1 MKIKKLHIQNYK
13 SLVNL
18 EIIEPNPFTV
28 FAGSNGAGKSNIFEA
43 LEFFQFNANN
53 DPYTSHKAFG
63 GIEDILSKNPRHSF
77 EKYAYGKEDRKEDFE
92 RIGFSIEYLE
102 FNSEL
107 NIVVDTRNNL
117 IDFVTTGLLNSKLNL
132 RQIEEKLRANQ
143 FINPYAEVMQKAL
156 DAGNSEIYK
165 MFFFNSSRLFVNNL
179 SYHQRDSNS
188 SDTNLSTSAVNLE
201 KVLGRLLR
209 ESNKKEEILNWL
221 DLLIPGFSNI
231 EVIKEPINGKEVLA
245 FYEKGTKNPFPRNL
259 LSDGTKNILAL
270 LTAVYQC
277 DEKIP
282 QFLCIE
288 EPENG
293 LNPKVQKELVNLF
306 RQKCEDEGH
315 YIWLNTHS
323 QTIVN
328 QLTPKELILVDKVDG
343 ETKIKQLTDFDLH
356 GLTMDE
362 AWLTNSFGG
371 GIPW

>member
-43 LEFFQFNANN
+43 LEYFNFTEKLKTTALPTILGNPKEILSYKATNNTIALEVFDHPLHGLRIDIKIDIENNYKIEQLNHSIVGDVKDYYNTTSTSLLLSENQSRIFVGNAKLLKINNN
-53 DPYTSHKAFG
+53 DSQ
-63 GIEDILSKNPRHSF
+63 
-77 EKYAYGKEDRKEDFE
+77 
-92 RIGFSIEYLE
+92 
-102 FNSEL
+102 
-107 NIVVDTRNNL
+107 
-117 IDFVTTGLLNSKLNL
+117 KLNL
-132 RQIEEKLRANQ
+132 
-143 FINPYAEVMQKAL
+143 
-156 DAGNSEIYK
+156 DCS
-165 MFFFNSSRLFVNNL
+165 
-179 SYHQRDSNS
+179 
-188 SDTNLSTSAVNLE
+188 NLE
-201 KVLGRLLR
+201 LVLKRLLKDI
-209 ESNKKEEILNWL
+209 NIKEEILSWL
-221 DLLIPGFSNI
+221 DLLIPGFDNI
-231 EVIKEPINGKEVLA
+231 EIVSEPLSGTDSLVI
-245 FYEKGTKNPFPRNL
+245 YEKGTNKPFTKNL
-259 LSDGTKNILAL
+259 LSDGTWNILAL
-270 LTAVYQC
+270 LTAVYQS
-277 DEKIP
+277 DEP

-371 GIPW
+371 GLPR

>member
-18 EIIEPNPFTV
+18 EILEPNPFTV

-43 LEFFQFNANN
+43 LEFLTYLEKA
-53 DPYTSHKAFG
+53 DPNFVIPLFG
-63 GIEDILSKNPRHSF
+63 NGEDILFRGTTSNKLKFSF
-77 EKYAYGKEDRKEDFE
+77 EFE
-92 RIGFSIEYLE
+92 NVTHE
-102 FNSEL
+102 SEL
-107 NIVVDTRNNL
+107 NFIVENGVIQPFNYRTPHVNFNKVEDPNVNHLKSDT
-117 IDFVTTGLLNSKLNL
+117 DF
-132 RQIEEKLRANQ
+132 IQ
-143 FINPYAEVMQKAL
+143 FINNHSRIFLKNSDLVKQKNSTSQRLAL
-156 DAGNSEIYK
+156 DCS
-165 MFFFNSSRLFVNNL
+165 
-179 SYHQRDSNS
+179 
-188 SDTNLSTSAVNLE
+188 NLE
-201 KVLGRLLR
+201 KVLARLLR
-209 ESNKKEEILNWL
+209 DTSIREDFMGWL

-231 EVIKEPINGKEVLA
+231 EIVSEQPRGNDTLII
-245 FYEKGTKNPFPRNL
+245 YEKGTNKPFTKNL
-259 LSDGTKNILAL
+259 LSDGTWNILAL
-270 LTAVYQC
+270 LTAVYQS
-277 DEKIP
+277 DERNP

>member
-43 LEFFQFNANN
+43 LEF
-53 DPYTSHKAFG
+53 
-63 GIEDILSKNPRHSF
+63 L
-77 EKYAYGKEDRKEDFE
+77 
-92 RIGFSIEYLE
+92 
-102 FNSEL
+102 
-107 NIVVDTRNNL
+107 
-117 IDFVTTGLLNSKLNL
+117 SKLNQSGVRAAFSL
-132 RQIEEKLRANQ
+132 FGDIDDLLFRNRTYNKLYFGVQFNDFSTSCDFKTISDSGHILSRHNFGRFYDENTIENDFEYLKNKSYNQ
-143 FINPYAEVMQKAL
+143 FFDN
-156 DAGNSEIYK
+156 
-165 MFFFNSSRLFVNNL
+165 FSRVFVNDR
-179 SYHQRDSNS
+179 SGRDSHDAIRLNIS
-188 SDTNLSTSAVNLE
+188 SSNLE
-201 KVLGRLLR
+201 KVLSRILADKF
-209 ESNKKEEILNWL
+209 KKEEILIWL
-221 DLLIPGFSNI
+221 DLLVPGFSNI
-231 EVIKEPINGKEVLA
+231 DIVQKPYSGTDSLII
-245 FYEKGTKNPFPRNL
+245 YEKGTNKPFTKNL

-270 LTAVYQC
+270 LTAVYQS
-277 DEKIP
+277 DEP

-328 QLTPKELILVDKVDG
+328 QLTPRELILVDKVDG
-343 ETKIKQLTDFDLH
+343 ETKIKQLTDFDTS
-356 GLTMDE
+356 GLSMDE
-362 AWLTNSFGG
+362 AWLTNTLGG

>member
-43 LEFFQFNANN
+43 LEFLNFAN
-53 DPYTSHKAFG
+53 S
-63 GIEDILSKNPRHSF
+63 
-77 EKYAYGKEDRKEDFE
+77 YGVSQK
-92 RIGFSIEYLE
+92 
-102 FNSEL
+102 
-107 NIVVDTRNNL
+107 
-117 IDFVTTGLLNSKLNL
+117 
-132 RQIEEKLRANQ
+132 
-143 FINPYAEVMQKAL
+143 FINDMFFGVKSILNKGL
-156 DAGNSEIYK
+156 DKDGKVANVIRFDIELEYKHSLELHFKLDDYSNTPVLTGSLLDRFGNSSYALGWQKFEVSEDEPKYDRYQGLWHQEVT
-165 MFFFNSSRLFVNNL
+165 SL
-179 SYHQRDSNS
+179 SYKQIINEFYRIYPQLGINR
-188 SDTNLSTSAVNLE
+188 TNAISPDYLNVRCDNLVPVLK
-201 KVLGRLLR
+201 KVLSDKFLR
-209 ESNKKEEILNWL
+209 EEICSWL
-221 DLLIPGFSNI
+221 SLLIPGFNDINI
-231 EVIKEPINGKEVLA
+231 ESSKIDGKDELII
-245 FYEKGTKNPFPRNL
+245 YENGTKIPFEGNL

-270 LTAVYQC
+270 LTAVYQSN
-277 DEKIP
+277 ENTP

-343 ETKIKQLTDFDLH
+343 ETKIKQLTDSDTS
-356 GLTMDE
+356 GLSMDE
-362 AWLTNSFGG
+362 AWLTNTLGG